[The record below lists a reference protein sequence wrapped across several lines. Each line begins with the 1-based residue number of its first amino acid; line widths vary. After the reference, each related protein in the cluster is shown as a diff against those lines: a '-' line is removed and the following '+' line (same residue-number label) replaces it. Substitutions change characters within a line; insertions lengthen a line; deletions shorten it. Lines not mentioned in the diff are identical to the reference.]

1 MADVSV
7 QNERINGW
15 IPSSATNV
23 ILNWPE
29 RIKTQPHDDRDNCFL
44 PFDSKGPCGMTVNN
58 DIDDDSA
65 TKHGDSHTVIHVPQV
80 AKPPCFCNECR
91 GSSAPVKPE
100 GAPSSC
106 RLRRL
111 KMTPQLCRCRLVS
124 QTSSSFVG
132 FGVFFSG
139 WSVSSVS
146 RLPVLTADLRGASW
160 APVGR
165 LRHFHTTA
173 FVEGVHVDRTRFRS
187 YSKTAV
193 GEQAVDFRL
202 GSRVGSRVRWMLC

>member
-65 TKHGDSHTVIHVPQV
+65 RKHGDSHRFLRSCCSRYLSLNLSLSVS
-80 AKPPCFCNECR
+80 AKPTAWPPHALA
-91 GSSAPVKPE
+91 GTK
-100 GAPSSC
+100 
-106 RLRRL
+106 
-111 KMTPQLCRCRLVS
+111 
-124 QTSSSFVG
+124 
-132 FGVFFSG
+132 
-139 WSVSSVS
+139 
-146 RLPVLTADLRGASW
+146 PVLDNFLT
-160 APVGR
+160 PVILWLSG
-165 LRHFHTTA
+165 
-173 FVEGVHVDRTRFRS
+173 RS
-187 YSKTAV
+187 YFPDKRESHLALLSSRPF
-193 GEQAVDFRL
+193 FRFQLL
-202 GSRVGSRVRWMLC
+202 GSRSQVYSKRFDTRRHNHSFFLAAFLITLRVRLNCRLC